1 MVTPEAEAT
10 IIATPAVTHV
20 AASTL
25 ATGLTRYATQREL
38 PTSTTMMASPRSQLD
53 YVLSWYPRSSSLLG
67 SPSTT

>member
-1 MVTPEAEAT
+1 
-10 IIATPAVTHV
+10 VTHV

-38 PTSTTMMASPRSQLD
+38 PTSTTMTASPRSQLD